1 MENKFIKKILT
12 DIKVGLLDEFDKNFE
27 RKAFFSK
34 PWATRKSGKKG
45 SLLIASGLLR
55 KSIKAELTDNGIRF
69 SSSLP
74 YADIH
79 NKGGEIIV
87 TAKMKRFFWAKYYE
101 LSGKVKVNAKIRKI
115 SKTSQ
120 RYSEEAEF
128 YKNLALMKVGDK
140 IVMPERK
147 FIGYAP
153 EVLQAINEV
162 VEDNFK
168 DIETYIKSILKPK

>member
-12 DIKVGLLDEFDKNFE
+12 DIKVELTEEFDKNFQ

-34 PWATRKSGKKG
+34 PWSQRKTGKKG
-45 SLLIASGLLR
+45 SLMIATGTLR
-55 KSIKAELTDNGIRF
+55 RSITAELTENGIRW
-69 SSSLP
+69 SSSVP
-74 YADIH
+74 YSKIH
-79 NKGGEIIV
+79 NEGGEITV

-101 LSGKVKVNAKIRKI
+101 LSGKVKVNAKTKKM

-140 IVMPERK
+140 IVMPQRQ

-153 EVLQAINEV
+153 EVLQAINKV

-168 DIETYIKSILKPK
+168 DLETYINNLLKVK